1 MDRKI
6 ISVNFNHASVA
17 DTGVANFDK
26 AILTA
31 LKQAEADG
39 VAPGIIIAILQ
50 ARLFMETSQMIEDSR
65 E

>member
-1 MDRKI
+1 MERKV
-6 ISVNFNHASVA
+6 ISINFNHATIA
-17 DTGVANFDK
+17 DEGVAKFDK

-31 LKQAEADG
+31 LKQAEMDG

-50 ARLFMETSQMIEDSR
+50 ARLFIETSHMIEDSR